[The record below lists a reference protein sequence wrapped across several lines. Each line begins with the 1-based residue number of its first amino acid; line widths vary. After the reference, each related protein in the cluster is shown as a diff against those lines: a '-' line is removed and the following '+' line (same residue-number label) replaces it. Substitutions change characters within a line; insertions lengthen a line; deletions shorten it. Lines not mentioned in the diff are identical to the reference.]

1 MHFVPQT
8 ADWIP
13 FRATVPAN
21 SHFVRSGFNPEQKK
35 GEKCWIFQ
43 LGVEWIVNLS
53 EKAVF

>member
-8 ADWIP
+8 VDWIP
-13 FRATVPAN
+13 FNATVPAN

-35 GEKCWIFQ
+35 GEKYWIFQ

-53 EKAVF
+53 EKTVF